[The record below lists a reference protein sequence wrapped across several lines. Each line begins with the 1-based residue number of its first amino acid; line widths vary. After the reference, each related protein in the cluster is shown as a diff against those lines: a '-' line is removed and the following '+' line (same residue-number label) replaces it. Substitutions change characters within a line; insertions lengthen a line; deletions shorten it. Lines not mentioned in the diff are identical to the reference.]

1 MKNWIIKE
9 EWFNNQEITANENRF
24 LCGNGYLGIRGALEE
39 FQKEK
44 LPAVNLS
51 GIYDRVGDGW
61 REPLNAPNPLY
72 TRMKVDGEYYFLPEK
87 EPVSHTQELDFKH
100 GLVRRHTTFH
110 TKRGSVTVE
119 SEHFASMADCHL
131 IGMRYIVMADF
142 HADLEIQTGIDGDV
156 WDIHGPHY
164 DDVRFEQKDKR
175 ILVDAITHEKKT
187 KNEDHFIGSVLS
199 QILISPWS
207 SKKWQQCT
215 RQMIAKIHKVH
226 PKNLLQRVWSLD
238 MKNSGKD
245 I

>member
-100 GLVRRHTTFH
+100 GLVR
-110 TKRGSVTVE
+110 
-119 SEHFASMADCHL
+119 
-131 IGMRYIVMADF
+131 
-142 HADLEIQTGIDGDV
+142 
-156 WDIHGPHY
+156 
-164 DDVRFEQKDKR
+164 
-175 ILVDAITHEKKT
+175 
-187 KNEDHFIGSVLS
+187 
-199 QILISPWS
+199 
-207 SKKWQQCT
+207 
-215 RQMIAKIHKVH
+215 
-226 PKNLLQRVWSLD
+226 PKEVP
-238 MKNSGKD
+238 
-245 I
+245 

>member
-175 ILVDAITHEKKT
+175 ILVDAITH
-187 KNEDHFIGSVLS
+187 
-199 QILISPWS
+199 
-207 SKKWQQCT
+207 
-215 RQMIAKIHKVH
+215 
-226 PKNLLQRVWSLD
+226 
-238 MKNSGKD
+238 
-245 I
+245 